1 MNNLTFQIKNKLL
14 SHGAD
19 LVGFGDLTSLPP
31 DQRDGLPTGIA
42 VAVKLPKEVVK
53 GILDMPTKEYYD
65 QYNAINLQLDELVEY
80 GAKILR
86 ELGFRAVAQ
95 SRPRVSQ
102 SDIDYTTRLPHKTV
116 ATRAGIGWIG
126 KSALLVT
133 KNYGSAI
140 RLSSILTDAPL
151 ETAKPQNNSLCGGCM
166 ICMTNCP
173 AEAITGWNWSLG
185 TPRDEIYNPWLCRE
199 TARARS
205 WQSFGIEITLCGKCI
220 AVCPY
225 TQQYLN
231 SKASGKEL

>member
-1 MNNLTFQIKNKLL
+1 MVNLSSRIKTELL

-19 LVGFGDLTSLPP
+19 IAGFADLRSLPSE
-31 DQRDGLPTGIA
+31 QRQGFPNGIA
-42 VAVKLPKEVVK
+42 VAIKLPKEVVK
-53 GILDMPTKEYYD
+53 GIMEMPTKEYYD
-65 QYNAINLQLDELVEY
+65 QYNSINLQLDELVEF
-80 GAKILR
+80 GARMLQ
-86 ELGFRAVAQ
+86 ELGFQAIPQ
-95 SRPRVSQ
+95 SRSMVSQ
-102 SDIDYTTRLPHKTV
+102 TDTDYTTRLPHKTV

-166 ICMTNCP
+166 ICMTSCP

-199 TARARS
+199 TARKRS
-205 WQSFGIEITLCGKCI
+205 WESFGIEITLCGKCI

-231 SKASGKEL
+231 SKT